1 MALDKNAVISSFA
14 GESGP
19 LDPTATKYARG
30 TLTLGGGTGVGTVTI
45 PGYPVTAS
53 VQVTRKTPG
62 GAVGDLSASYVAAT
76 GVLTVQSA
84 NAGDTSVIQ
93 YELRD

>member
-1 MALDKNAVISSFA
+1 VGLDKNTTIASFV

-30 TLTLGGGTGVGTVTI
+30 TVTLGGGTGVATITI
-45 PGYPVTAS
+45 PGYPAS
-53 VQVTRKTPG
+53 AAVLVTRKTPA

-84 NAGDTSVIQ
+84 NAADTSVVQ
-93 YELRD
+93 FELRD